1 MGNPTIKFKL
11 DEGAFEPV
19 RAHATDG
26 GADIRTPKQFVL
38 SGRSSAIVKTGVHV
52 ELPEGTVGMLKSKS
66 GLNVNS
72 DIVSEGVIDQGYT
85 GEIVVK
91 LYNHGTK
98 PHYFHVGDKITQ
110 LVVMPVEFPTYV
122 QADEIGGGERGDAGF
137 GSSGR

>member
-137 GSSGR
+137 GSTGK

>member
-19 RAHATDG
+19 RAHATDA

-38 SGRSSAIVKTGVHV
+38 SGHSSAIVKTGVHV

-98 PHYFHVGDKITQ
+98 PHYFHVGDKVTQ

-137 GSSGR
+137 GSTGK

>member
-52 ELPEGTVGMLKSKS
+52 ELPEGTAGMLKSKS